1 MVVSYLKRN
10 MQCRPQHN
18 YRNIHTLLRNISS
31 EKFFVIVAHM
41 QNRKLEEKLVLEEFI
56 LEELNYIHI
65 LDSQKCNDSFNLGND
80 LS

>member
-1 MVVSYLKRN
+1 

-56 LEELNYIHI
+56 LEELTYIHI
-65 LDSQKCNDSFNLGND
+65 LDSQICNDSFNLGND